1 LALLIIIQMVLGGE
15 PGETVA
21 AVFARLYEQYLP
33 RVYRFIRFRI
43 EDNDTAEDL
52 TSVVFEKAL
61 TRFHAYQSQRAS
73 FSTWVFVI
81 ARNTVIDHF
90 RVSHKDRLVE
100 LDEDGPGHAAAGP
113 SPEEQA
119 IKGEEFGRL
128 QACLKRLP
136 PAQQSVI
143 SLKFGAHM
151 TNREIARTT
160 GMSESQVGNTV
171 FRAVRRLRDDFRGWR
186 DED

>member
-1 LALLIIIQMVLGGE
+1 MTLLIIVQMVLGE

-33 RVYRFIRFRI
+33 KVYRFVRFRI
-43 EDNDTAEDL
+43 EDDATAEDL
-52 TSVVFEKAL
+52 TSAVFEKAL
-61 TRFHAYQSQRAS
+61 TRFHSYQSQRAS

-90 RVSHKDRLVE
+90 RVSHRDRLVE
-100 LDEDGPGHAAAGP
+100 LDGDGPAHPAGP

-119 IKGEEFGRL
+119 IRQEEFGRL
-128 QACLKRLP
+128 QTCLKQLP
-136 PAQQSVI
+136 AAQQSVI

-160 GMSESQVGNTV
+160 GMSESQVGNIV

-186 DED
+186 DE

>member
-1 LALLIIIQMVLGGE
+1 LALLIIIQMVFGGE

-21 AVFARLYEQYLP
+21 AIFARLYEQYLP
-33 RVYRFIRFRI
+33 KVYRFIRFRI
-43 EDNDTAEDL
+43 DDNDTAEDL
-52 TSVVFEKAL
+52 TSTVFEKAL
-61 TRFHAYQSQRAS
+61 TRFHSYQSQRAS

-90 RVSHKDRLVE
+90 RVSHKDRMVE
-100 LDEDGPGHAAAGP
+100 IDEDGPGHAGGP

-119 IKGEEFGRL
+119 IREEEFGRL
-128 QACLKRLP
+128 QTCLKRLP

-151 TNREIARTT
+151 TNREIARAT
-160 GMSESQVGNTV
+160 GMSESQVGNIV
-171 FRAVRRLRDDFRGWR
+171 FRAVRKLRDDFKGWR